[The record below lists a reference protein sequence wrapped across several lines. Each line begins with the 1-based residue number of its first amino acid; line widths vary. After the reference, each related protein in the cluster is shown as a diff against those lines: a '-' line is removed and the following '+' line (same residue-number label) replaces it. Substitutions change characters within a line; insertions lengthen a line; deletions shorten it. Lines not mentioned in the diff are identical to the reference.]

1 MTTEVPVDLFI
12 DGRPAAKLYHSGT
25 LTLDL
30 PDGPH
35 GLTVYRGEGAEDLAI
50 EVGPTPL
57 VVRVGSHLLE
67 ANEGVAT
74 VVETD
79 ATTGSLVLRLV
90 DSPGATIVWQGER
103 HRIAADGSLR
113 FEALA
118 PGAYPIEARSADST
132 YIWMRG
138 TLHVEAGDELV
149 MALSEGRPPETFG
162 RAEAWQPDR

>member
-12 DGRPAAKLYHSGT
+12 DGRPAAKLYNPGT
-25 LTLDL
+25 LSLDL

-35 GLTVYRGEGAEDLAI
+35 GLTVYRGDGAEDLAI
-50 EVGPTPL
+50 EVGATPI

-67 ANEGVAT
+67 ASEVPAK
-74 VVETD
+74 VVDPD

-103 HRIAADGSLR
+103 HRMAADGSLS
-113 FEALA
+113 FDALP
-118 PGAYPIEARSADST
+118 PGEYPIEARSADST

-138 TLHVEAGDELV
+138 TLHIEAGDELI